1 MQIYADGS
9 KVDEKV
15 AAAAVLS
22 VAPNSLFSCRPRDHC
37 SVYTAE
43 LQALK
48 QVYQSKEKKFMIF
61 SDSALQVLK
70 NFKIDHPLLIQIQE
84 LLGKINAN

>member
-1 MQIYADGS
+1 MQIYTDGS

-43 LQALK
+43 LQALISLK

-61 SDSALQVLK
+61 SDSLSALRVLK
-70 NFKIDHPLLIQIQE
+70 I
-84 LLGKINAN
+84 